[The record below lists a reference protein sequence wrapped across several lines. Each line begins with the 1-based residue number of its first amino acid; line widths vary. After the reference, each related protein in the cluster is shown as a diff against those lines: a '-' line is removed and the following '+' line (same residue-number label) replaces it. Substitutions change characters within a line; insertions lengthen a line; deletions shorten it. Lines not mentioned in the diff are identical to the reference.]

1 SLQKQAIEKARSSFS
16 RLPTED
22 VIFQQC
28 INQADTIP
36 DVVKSVIQTS
46 HSYKSR
52 RSTGLLR
59 KFEQHTQFL
68 QNVSDIV
75 DIVVQ
80 TQAGIGCPLWAPIK
94 FVLKVSKDHAQA
106 AEQILNLIEVISE
119 NHPRFEVYGKLPP
132 SPILQTALLN
142 IFTDVVEF
150 SVRAFRFFRRSA
162 LGLPV
167 LTIKLEAQKFRC
179 QSWLEPPSIR
189 EFHQRQVHTKLP
201 GTCDWIKENPAFV
214 NWTKPSPLSVSGR
227 LLCISGTHGCGKTIL
242 ASSIIEDLQN
252 KQLQIIFYYF
262 SGKNARLKNLDGI
275 VRAFLWQFLDGTT
288 DQRRLGLLNSLVLKG
303 PPVLIDM
310 IHALKEVAALVTTPI
325 YCVVDGVDEY
335 IDESN
340 DTIEKLLQLVLGLL
354 NANANFRVVLL
365 GRQHAL
371 QPHVLEATIG
381 AKSEMIEIYPDLVKR
396 DIGAFIEAGIDARIN
411 SDLLRLPGLRDSIS
425 KMLQEKSD
433 GMFLWVELMINDLS
447 KSDSQFEVRERL
459 RNPPRSL
466 EEIYRRLFLRLVK
479 RLDKLQL
486 NLARKLLAFTII
498 SCRTLEVNE
507 LQYALALDS
516 GSCTFRE
523 HLLLHPGQR
532 ILDVCGD
539 FINIKDDFV
548 QFIHFS
554 IQEFL
559 TRPEDE
565 WQHSD
570 DRDIICFRVDLE
582 PTHRSLGS
590 ACVDYLSVCEYG
602 FPLSDT
608 DAFSKLAKDHPFLR
622 YASRYAISHLSQA
635 GPLCPASARKIRSF
649 LGSENYAPW
658 IEYLA
663 MLVLE
668 DRSSAMLGDEFE
680 RFISQL
686 DMGEYKLGAF
696 ENDIRMHM
704 NQELERR
711 TRTFGKHD
719 PRTERWQSFLQI
731 ISLNGGID
739 EDTDHNFANQA
750 PPLLSTDE
758 STLSHISNA
767 LIRNPTL
774 PPHQQIDVLLK
785 LGTHLQRVKVL
796 TDPLKMLFRTI
807 LQKSHAIPVY
817 VLLVIADFYYSLDK
831 WEEALEVYRAAFVKA
846 EGQESRLKFVILYN
860 IGVSLSKQEHYKEAE
875 SIHRQCLKWQERVL
889 GEDREDTLW
898 SINELAYILYKQ
910 EQYVEAE
917 ALYRRCLK
925 LRERV
930 LGEENKDTLWSIHW
944 LAYVLYRQE
953 QYVEAE
959 ALYRRCLKLR
969 ERVLGEENKDTLL
982 SIGNLACVLCEQ
994 EQYVEAEALHRRCLK
1009 LREKVLGEGHK
1020 DTLLGIY
1027 WLAYVLCEQE
1037 QYIEAEALYR
1047 RCLKWQERVLGEDYE
1062 ATLRSVGELAFVLCR
1077 QEKYV
1082 EAEALYRR

>member
-1 SLQKQAIEKARSSFS
+1 
-16 RLPTED
+16 
-22 VIFQQC
+22 
-28 INQADTIP
+28 
-36 DVVKSVIQTS
+36 
-46 HSYKSR
+46 
-52 RSTGLLR
+52 
-59 KFEQHTQFL
+59 
-68 QNVSDIV
+68 
-75 DIVVQ
+75 
-80 TQAGIGCPLWAPIK
+80 
-94 FVLKVSKDHAQA
+94 
-106 AEQILNLIEVISE
+106 
-119 NHPRFEVYGKLPP
+119 
-132 SPILQTALLN
+132 
-142 IFTDVVEF
+142 
-150 SVRAFRFFRRSA
+150 
-162 LGLPV
+162 
-167 LTIKLEAQKFRC
+167 
-179 QSWLEPPSIR
+179 
-189 EFHQRQVHTKLP
+189 
-201 GTCDWIKENPAFV
+201 V
-214 NWTKPSPLSVSGR
+214 NWTRPSPLSVSGR

-262 SGKNARLKNLDGI
+262 SGKSARLKTLDGI
-275 VRAFLWQFLDGTT
+275 VRAFLWQLLDGTT
-288 DQRRLGLLNSLVLKG
+288 DQRSLGLLNSLVLKG

-310 IHALKEVAALVTTPI
+310 IHALKEAAALITTPV
-325 YCVVDGVDEY
+325 YCVIDGVDEY

-340 DTIEKLLQLVLGLL
+340 DTIEKLLQLLFGLL

-371 QPHVLEATIG
+371 QLHVLEATIG
-381 AKSEMIEIYPDLVKR
+381 AKPEMIEICSDLVNQ
-396 DIGAFIEAGIDARIN
+396 DISAFIDAGIAARVN

-479 RLDKLQL
+479 RLDKFQL

-516 GSCTFRE
+516 GSSTFRE

-548 QFIHFS
+548 QLIHFS

-590 ACVDYLSVCEYG
+590 ACVDYLSMCEFG

-608 DAFSKLAKDHPFLR
+608 DALPKLAKDQPFLR
-622 YASRYAISHLSQA
+622 YASRHAISHLSQA
-635 GPLCPASARKIRSF
+635 GPLCSATARKIRDF

-663 MLVLE
+663 MLVLGE
-668 DRSSAMLGDEFE
+668 RSLAMLDDEFE
-680 RFISQL
+680 RFSSQL
-686 DMGEYKLGAF
+686 DIGEYKLEAF

-711 TRTFGKHD
+711 IRTFGKHD
-719 PRTERWQSFLQI
+719 PRTEQWQSFLQI
-731 ISLNGGID
+731 ISLRDID
-739 EDTDHNFANQA
+739 EDTDHNLADQT

-767 LIRNPTL
+767 IIHNPTL
-774 PPHQQIDVLLK
+774 PLHRQIDVLLR

-796 TDPLKMLFRTI
+796 TDPLKMLFRII

-817 VLLVIADFYYSLDK
+817 VLLVVADFYYRLDK
-831 WEEALEVYRAAFVKA
+831 WEEALEVYRAAFAKV
-846 EGQESRLKFVILYN
+846 EGQETQLKFVILYY
-860 IGVSLSKQEHYKEAE
+860 IGKSLSKQGHYKEAE
-875 SIHRQCLKWQERVL
+875 SIHRRCLELRERVL
-889 GEDREDTLW
+889 GEDHEDTLRCINQLASVLRKQGKYVDAEVLLRRCLKLGERVLGEEHKDTLI
-898 SINELAYILYKQ
+898 SIYMLACVLH
-910 EQYVEAE
+910 EQGKYVDAE
-917 ALYRRCLK
+917 AFFRQCLK

-930 LGEENKDTLWSIHW
+930 LGKEHKDTLWSIHS
-944 LAYVLYRQE
+944 LGHVLYE
-953 QYVEAE
+953 QGKYVDAE
-959 ALYRRCLKLR
+959 VLLRRCLKLW
-969 ERVLGEENKDTLL
+969 ERVLGEE
-982 SIGNLACVLCEQ
+982 
-994 EQYVEAEALHRRCLK
+994 
-1009 LREKVLGEGHK
+1009 HK
-1020 DTLLGIY
+1020 DTLTSIY
-1027 WLAYVLCEQE
+1027 MLARILHEQGKYVD
-1037 QYIEAEALYR
+1037 AEAFFR
-1047 RCLKWQERVLGEDYE
+1047 QCLKFRERVLGKEHDDTLSSKYWLARMLGEQGRYKE
-1062 ATLRSVGELAFVLCR
+1062 AEIVYQRTLDGFERTLGNGHKSTLFSAHWLADSLYQLGKV
-1077 QEKYV
+1077 Q
-1082 EAEALYRR
+1082 EAEAMYRRTIQGMEKLFGKEHPYTLLAIKGLAEALDYQEEYEAAEEMHPRAVEDGQC